1 MRAPT
6 RLMRADMK
14 SAPTDILPAGTRSR
28 FALGFDG
35 SIRRRGAHRASA
47 YFRVQGTRPIV
58 PATDSNVGAD
68 FISARSAAA
77 FIRKPAASGKC
88 GPGGHTGRP
97 YGGIEGARRAG
108 PENLVLLQKLLSFS
122 KAPGRNREYN
132 LFATN

>member
-1 MRAPT
+1 MSLHYHAWNCKLCYYT
-6 RLMRADMK
+6 
-14 SAPTDILPAGTRSR
+14 I
-28 FALGFDG
+28 
-35 SIRRRGAHRASA
+35 H
-47 YFRVQGTRPIV
+47 
-58 PATDSNVGAD
+58 

-97 YGGIEGARRAG
+97 YGGIEGARRGGA
-108 PENLVLLQKLLSFS
+108 EDLALLQKLLSFS

>member
-1 MRAPT
+1 MSLPT
-6 RLMRADMK
+6 CYLCYY
-14 SAPTDILPAGTRSR
+14 SV
-28 FALGFDG
+28 
-35 SIRRRGAHRASA
+35 H
-47 YFRVQGTRPIV
+47 
-58 PATDSNVGAD
+58 

-108 PENLVLLQKLLSFS
+108 PENLALLQKLLSFS